1 MLRRD
6 CLRLVAAALGLI
18 LVACGSAPLQDS
30 DAEPLSTADVR
41 QGRALLGSGDVAG
54 ASSYWQGLL
63 EQHPGSWEAHRGVQD
78 TLRAML
84 SPVEFE
90 EAYRTRRE
98 QQPDDAMAWYLWGR
112 ARIDH
117 TAEAQEAFERAAALA
132 PLSPWPVAGLA
143 YLPWRAGDLFL
154 TVQTYEEAL
163 ERMPRSAKL
172 RLLLGNQFL
181 SLRLMMD
188 AQRHLEM
195 ARRLDPDNPV
205 VLAALG
211 KVYVE
216 IDRKS
221 AGVALLEESLQ
232 REPDMADAV
241 LALAEVYLGERRVD
255 EAEAMYRRSLELG
268 MPRDDELHGAIRAA
282 RLVEEGRR

>member
-1 MLRRD
+1 
-6 CLRLVAAALGLI
+6 
-18 LVACGSAPLQDS
+18 VACGSGPLQDS
-30 DAEPLSTADVR
+30 DAEPLSGADVR
-41 QGRALLGSGDVAG
+41 QGRALLGNGDVDG
-54 ASSYWQGLL
+54 ASTYWQGLL
-63 EQHPGSWEAHRGVQD
+63 AQHPGSWEAHRGVQD
-78 TLRAML
+78 TLRAVL

-90 EAYRTRRE
+90 EAYRTQRDQR
-98 QQPDDAMAWYLWGR
+98 PDDAIAWYLWGR

-117 TAEAQEAFERAAALA
+117 EAEAKEAFERAAALA

-163 ERMPRSAKL
+163 ERMPRSATL
-172 RLLLGNQFL
+172 RLLLGNQLL

-188 AQRHLEM
+188 AQRHLEV
-195 ARRLDPDNPV
+195 ARRLDPGNPA

-216 IDRKS
+216 IDRKA
-221 AGVALLEESLQ
+221 AGVALLEESLEK
-232 REPDMADAV
+232 EPGMADAV
-241 LALAEVYLGERRVD
+241 LALAEVYLSERRID